1 MNIDVTQYRGSI
13 GQHYTASR
21 TPMTRK
27 RLSYL
32 DVLCISLFAIH
43 GLRVLPIAIFLFFVP
58 LLNESNSLYVN
69 KGTQNILKQNR
80 TLMCLDNFAHFC
92 IVLCILLIISGVE
105 QNPGPSLSESSRSF
119 SSVSDLSSDCSVF
132 KNNVSF
138 LHLNVQSIVPKLDII
153 TAEYS
158 SYDIL
163 SFTENW
169 LKPNINDETL
179 KLPGYKFPPFR
190 RDRQNKTGGGV
201 IVYVK
206 EHINCIVRPDL
217 QMDNIECLWIEIKFK
232 NKKYL
237 YGTFYIPPDS
247 GSQSLLDIE
256 QSIDLALNSN
266 HAIIIVGDFNN
277 NQLNNNTCTNNKTRS
292 LLTQYSLYQLIDEP
306 TYITEHSSS
315 TLDLL
320 IVNDHRNIVFS
331 EVGAPLLNQTR
342 YHLPII

>member
-1 MNIDVTQYRGSI
+1 M
-13 GQHYTASR
+13 
-21 TPMTRK
+21 
-27 RLSYL
+27 
-32 DVLCISLFAIH
+32 
-43 GLRVLPIAIFLFFVP
+43 
-58 LLNESNSLYVN
+58 
-69 KGTQNILKQNR
+69 
-80 TLMCLDNFAHFC
+80 
-92 IVLCILLIISGVE
+92 
-105 QNPGPSLSESSRSF
+105 
-119 SSVSDLSSDCSVF
+119 
-132 KNNVSF
+132 
-138 LHLNVQSIVPKLDII
+138 
-153 TAEYS
+153 
-158 SYDIL
+158 
-163 SFTENW
+163 SFTESW
-169 LKPNINDETL
+169 LKQNINDETL

-217 QMDNIECLWIEIKFK
+217 QIDNIECLWIEIKFK
-232 NKKYL
+232 NKKYV

-247 GSQSLLDIE
+247 GSQSWLDIE

-277 NQLNNNTCTNNKTRS
+277 NQLNNNTNNKTRS

-342 YHLPII
+342 YH